1 MHSLTRY
8 SNTLHAT
15 TAYSECCS
23 ANEVFTDAQ
32 YRAID
37 ALENSIKQLHETKDL
52 QRNTFSKR
60 AVTFA
65 EILDACERL
74 RGDVGAEA
82 EEGRRRALLEMEL
95 EGETE
100 QQSAKSKLDPNAA
113 AFEPGQAKK
122 GDLEEGEE
130 DEE

>member
-1 MHSLTRY
+1 MSIIVY
-8 SNTLHAT
+8 IQCSSYTL
-15 TAYSECCS
+15 
-23 ANEVFTDAQ
+23 F
-32 YRAID
+32 RAID
-37 ALENSIKQLHETKDL
+37 ALENSIRQLHETKEL

-95 EGETE
+95 EGEAE
-100 QQSAKSKLDPNAA
+100 QQPQKSKLDPSAA
-113 AFEPGQAKK
+113 VFEPTQSKK
-122 GDLEEGEE
+122 ADLEEGEE
-130 DEE
+130 DEEQ

>member
-1 MHSLTRY
+1 M
-8 SNTLHAT
+8 
-15 TAYSECCS
+15 
-23 ANEVFTDAQ
+23 
-32 YRAID
+32 
-37 ALENSIKQLHETKDL
+37 ENSIKQLHETKEL

-95 EGETE
+95 EGDTE
-100 QQSAKSKLDPNAA
+100 QQSAKTKLDPNAA
-113 AFEPGQAKK
+113 VFEPGQSKK

-130 DEE
+130 DEEE